1 MRFHDVAETLRN
13 LKHQKSKFQFCPKC
27 GSPSILGVGSLDGWL
42 LPTQFTCEEC
52 GYNGYLLME
61 IDETKEI
68 EEKELDN
75 ELI

>member
-1 MRFHDVAETLRN
+1 MRFRDVAETLKN
-13 LKHQKSKFQFCPKC
+13 LKHQKSGFQFCPKC

-61 IDETKEI
+61 IDKTRT
-68 EEKELDN
+68 EEKESN
-75 ELI
+75 NKSA